1 MKKLFPFLK
10 PYRGA
15 IGLSLLMTV
24 ISCACALLLPTV
36 MSEILNQGI
45 YLSDLGYVLR
55 SSALMF
61 AISLAELASVVA
73 GQYFSAKTVNG
84 FCADLR
90 AAVFG
95 KVNRMTFEEISEIG
109 SSGLL
114 SRTTHD
120 VETLA
125 WIVGELAQSALSI
138 PILFFGG
145 VILCFLKD
153 VTLSLIFLCFLP
165 VIFLTVILIG
175 RKVEPLWKISDDYT
189 DIQNELVRERL
200 HGIRVIRAFNRE
212 PYEQSRIEE
221 ATHTMAR
228 YIIRGNV
235 SMDLIWPLAMM
246 LLNIAAVLMAYVG
259 GARMQSGSG
268 SLSGGDMFAI
278 IQYVGLATGGI
289 LSGSFAVVM
298 LPHSKVAAGR
308 IGEVLSAAGMEA
320 AEEGGSLREP
330 FRGGFRLEHLS
341 FGYDGAD
348 TPALSDI
355 SMEVRPGEKVAL
367 IGGTGS
373 GKSTLVQLL
382 LGFRRPGEGSL
393 FFDGT
398 DTAEL
403 SAAEMRRGISA
414 VLQKSAIF
422 SGTVRENVEL
432 GFREDE
438 TLTPEERERAVTE
451 ALAAAQ
457 ILDFVEEQP
466 LGLDTVLEQ
475 AGRNLSG
482 GQKQRICIARALV
495 RKAPLFI
502 LDDSFSALDFLTE
515 ARLTKALGEL
525 EAREETPRTRL
536 VITQRVSTARRCDRI
551 YVLDEGRLVGEGTH
565 EELLAACQVYR
576 EICLSQEREV
586 QA

>member
-10 PYRGA
+10 SYRGA
-15 IGLSLLMTV
+15 IGLSLSMTV

-235 SMDLIWPLAMM
+235 SMDLIWPFAMM

-438 TLTPEERERAVTE
+438 ALTPEERERAVTE